1 MVKYMTKKQVIADFN
16 TSFSDLFHNMSEHE
30 LEHFWDMNL
39 DLLLKNKKISINDIK
54 EKILLKS
61 IAFVIKL

>member
-39 DLLLKNKKISINDIK
+39 DLLLKNKKISKKQRSMWNFNKKDL
-54 EKILLKS
+54 ELS
-61 IAFVIKL
+61 N